1 MKFHLNV
8 EICSSVKSIKYV
20 LKYVHKASDQANF
33 QGTDPS
39 SRDDVSDYINA
50 KYSGSTEA
58 ACRINEWRCSVATR
72 IVYSPAMLRS
82 LRPPPIESQC
92 LNCAAPDTPAST
104 ETKRRKRGKKGGV
117 RARYRRRAFRPPLPA
132 IVW

>member
-1 MKFHLNV
+1 MFVLTWFELTISYIVYIIYILSNTIRGYLDLIMKFHLNV

-50 KYSGSTEA
+50 RYSGSTEA
-58 ACRINEWRCSVATR
+58 ACRINEWRCTVVTR
-72 IVYSPAMLRS
+72 FLQ
-82 LRPPPIESQC
+82 LCGLFC
-92 LNCAAPDTPAST
+92 LLTI
-104 ETKRRKRGKKGGV
+104 
-117 RARYRRRAFRPPLPA
+117 FRCFFFQLFMDLC
-132 IVW
+132 

>member
-33 QGTDPS
+33 QGADPS
-39 SRDDVSDYINA
+39 SRDDFKD
-50 KYSGSTEA
+50 KTGSNCTP
-58 ACRINEWRCSVATR
+58 R

-132 IVW
+132 IVWPMPDKQTITLLAWSMTN